1 MENVEKLGYVSEALE
16 DLYPNSDVIVLI
28 ELGKEEYT
36 KAQSSFRDVD
46 KGFNKFSVKMDK
58 TEFVFIL
65 SPDN

>member
-1 MENVEKLGYVSEALE
+1 MENVEKLGYISDAFE
-16 DLYPNSDVIVLI
+16 DLFPNTGVIVLI

-46 KGFNKFSVKMDK
+46 RGFNKFSVKMDK